1 MEGSK
6 NYLKVIIFSMLTFG
20 AFIGAVTFSYFG
32 IVGLS
37 YGQGIVEQDV
47 IAEEYKYTC
56 NETISQDEDC
66 LTEGGSYT
74 TTKIPSYAFY
84 VEARDE
90 LNDLSLKFLVGLAIL
105 FVLLTLL
112 FLFLA
117 LESAGIWKQ
126 GKSSMPS

>member
-47 IAEEYKYTC
+47 I
-56 NETISQDEDC
+56 SQDYKNPCTTVATD
-66 LTEGGSYT
+66 GSCTTYD
-74 TTKIPSYAFY
+74 TTKTLDSYAFY
-84 VEARDE
+84 EEARDE
-90 LNDLSLKFLVGLAIL
+90 LNSLSLKFLVGLAIL